1 MTIMCADA
9 VAEKAY
15 SDLELGYADL
25 LRVTDNMPV
34 IEHRQVEVP
43 TPVGDTTFVDYDLAP
58 LLLRLWDAGMWTV
71 YSCQGFYTSTR
82 EYRHLNCSAYIMFRG
97 NDTAQLFADTA
108 ARFVGHTIT
117 VSHPPRDGFS
127 IARFRADDVQFLSE
141 AWEPT

>member
-1 MTIMCADA
+1 MG
-9 VAEKAY
+9 
-15 SDLELGYADL
+15 SL
-25 LRVTDNMPV
+25 LVGRISTARVRTQG
-34 IEHRQVEVP
+34 RR
-43 TPVGDTTFVDYDLAP
+43 A
-58 LLLRLWDAGMWTV
+58 LRRAKSFPEGALDAGMWTV

-141 AWEPT
+141 SWEPT